1 MEIQNNAL
9 YPERLMR
16 PDHHV
21 LRRLLV
27 SGQPETLA
35 KFEQTLNNDSQ
46 LLTLLKPANGASI
59 AHLTAPP
66 VLGWDGH
73 IWKEVA
79 LTLPGSANPASLPL
93 TDHFNQHR
101 QESRFA
107 TRRYTLNTNQ
117 PILQV
122 AQSLY
127 ETLQKHS
134 DSSFNKLNVFVEQL
148 ARFSLNGGGGGAPGG
163 SPDLREF
170 ARAAATAT
178 AHDFQNQDCFRRI
191 GANGSGVGQN
201 RGTGVSVVILDT
213 APTHH
218 AHLDPDLVDYFID
231 MAGPDD
237 EYAPLPV
244 LPLDPPQPCL
254 NLGDTKSEMPPP
266 PGERNLQNVK
276 LEHYHG
282 LMTASLVK
290 QLAPQAKVV
299 LIKVLNNQGE
309 VSGSRLASALDYVGY
324 LHQHGVLVGNTPLI
338 ANKLVINLSLG
349 IQRFVTEEVEAC
361 YLLAACEE
369 LCKAGAVMVCA
380 AGNDSYLGRPKN
392 PEEPAAY
399 GYFSDTPTTH
409 AQVIAVAATSHE
421 ANSYAFFS
429 NRGNLAAPG
438 YELLLDTGQNSA
450 HHDTTRYIYWS
461 GTSFATPQVSAACAL
476 LLNAGVAPGQ
486 VKQKLWETATM
497 PARWDGVPEINVGK
511 ARLSF

>member
-9 YPERLMR
+9 YPERSMR
-16 PDHHV
+16 PDHRV
-21 LRRLLV
+21 PRRLV
-27 SGQPETLA
+27 VNGQPETLA
-35 KFEQTLNNDSQ
+35 KFEQALNSDSQ
-46 LLTLLKPANGASI
+46 LGALLKPSNGTSI
-59 AHLTAPP
+59 AHPTAPP
-66 VLGWDGH
+66 VLAWDGRT
-73 IWKEVA
+73 WKEAA
-79 LTLPGSANPASLPL
+79 LTLPGTAQPASLPL

-101 QESRFA
+101 QERPFA
-107 TRRYTLNTNQ
+107 TRRYTLNTDQ
-117 PILQV
+117 PILQA

-134 DSSFNKLNVFVEQL
+134 DSSLRRLNVFVEQL
-148 ARFSLNGGGGGAPGG
+148 ARFSLNGGGGGMPGG

-170 ARAAATAT
+170 ARAASTAT
-178 AHDFQNQDCFRRI
+178 VKDFQNQDCFRRI
-191 GANGSGVGQN
+191 GAAGSGAGQN
-201 RGTGVSVVILDT
+201 QGAGVSVVILDT

-218 AHLDPDLVDYFID
+218 AHLDPDLVDFFIN

-237 EYAPLPV
+237 EFAPMPV
-244 LPLDPPQPCL
+244 LSLDPPQACL
-254 NLGDTKSEMPPP
+254 NLNDTKSEMPPP

-282 LMTASLVK
+282 LMAASLVK

-309 VSGSRLASALDYVGY
+309 VSGSRLASALDYVSY
-324 LHQHGVLVGNTPLI
+324 LHQHGVMADDAPLI

-349 IQRFVTEEVEAC
+349 IQRFVTENVEAC
-361 YLLAACEE
+361 YLLAECEE

-399 GYFSDTPTTH
+399 GYFSDTPTTN

-438 YELLLDTGQNSA
+438 YELLLDTGKNSA
-450 HHDTTRYIYWS
+450 HRDTTRYIYWS

-497 PARWDGVPEINVGK
+497 PARWDGVPEINIGK
-511 ARLSF
+511 VLA